1 MTATAASNNSNN
13 GAKSGRLFGAIDI
26 TSLSQIKEEE
36 SAKEDM
42 PDKQKKTASSDDNNE
57 HSTKKRKLSTSMGQ
71 GSGDNNGFSVMNDK
85 RQSNNE
91 EQETDSDTWKCKWC
105 FFEHEAYIQTCSICH
120 KYRESEYVPRL
131 LQNDITESTPSS
143 QKGSKISLKRKHE
156 QEVQEVH
163 ILQTGLTDKE
173 EVLLK
178 RNLTSAA
185 KSGMRIVVHHDL
197 KKFNQ
202 VTHVITSMDKD
213 GLCKRTLKYLSSIIY
228 GKWVVDHTW
237 LSHSVKREQWL
248 REQPY
253 EVKGDQVAGK
263 TNSPSIGR
271 KKYEEKQPLFG
282 DMYFY
287 FSGDFPS
294 KYNKKD
300 LSQLC
305 QSAGGTLLKRK
316 PTTADTDLDRT
327 IIIHPES
334 TKAAHRWLEDFKV
347 KDPSWVIDSVSKL
360 SAI

>member
-1 MTATAASNNSNN
+1 M
-13 GAKSGRLFGAIDI
+13 
-26 TSLSQIKEEE
+26 
-36 SAKEDM
+36 
-42 PDKQKKTASSDDNNE
+42 
-57 HSTKKRKLSTSMGQ
+57 
-71 GSGDNNGFSVMNDK
+71 
-85 RQSNNE
+85 
-91 EQETDSDTWKCKWC
+91 
-105 FFEHEAYIQTCSICH
+105 
-120 KYRESEYVPRL
+120 
-131 LQNDITESTPSS
+131 
-143 QKGSKISLKRKHE
+143 
-156 QEVQEVH
+156 
-163 ILQTGLTDKE
+163 
-173 EVLLK
+173 LLK
-178 RNLTSAA
+178 RNRTSQSKESACQLCCIYDFLA
-185 KSGMRIVVHHDL
+185 TRTFQSG
-197 KKFNQ
+197 
-202 VTHVITSMDKD
+202 
-213 GLCKRTLKYLSSIIY
+213 
-228 GKWVVDHTW
+228 

-347 KDPSWVIDSVSKL
+347 KDPSWVIDSVIREKEEKE
-360 SAI
+360 